1 MLTKYKNKWTRIEEN
16 YLVEY
21 KRVEKL
27 VEYNAVGWDEK
38 NLNIDQIDLFVEE
51 EEELRKSGD

>member
-27 VEYNAVGWDEK
+27 VEDNAVG
-38 NLNIDQIDLFVEE
+38 
-51 EEELRKSGD
+51 

>member
-27 VEYNAVGWDEK
+27 VEDNAVGWDEK